1 MSAGDIDSNRRG
13 VGTGG
18 EDWYALVVKPR
29 HDKAVSRTLENKGY
43 RTLVPLYKKL
53 HRYPARLKETELPL
67 FPGYVLCRFNSQT
80 RLPILT
86 TPGVLRI
93 VGAGRVPVPIDERE
107 ISSLETALRC
117 ELPIQPF
124 PYLEKGQRVRITE
137 GALAGVEGVIM
148 SFKQCVRLVLSITLL
163 QRSVLLE
170 IDRDHV
176 SAEMSGHAV
185 VGV

>member
-1 MSAGDIDSNRRG
+1 M
-13 VGTGG
+13 
-18 EDWYALVVKPR
+18 
-29 HDKAVSRTLENKGY
+29 
-43 RTLVPLYKKL
+43 
-53 HRYPARLKETELPL
+53 
-67 FPGYVLCRFNSQT
+67 
-80 RLPILT
+80 
-86 TPGVLRI
+86 
-93 VGAGRVPVPIDERE
+93 GAGRVPIPIDERE
-107 ISSLETALRC
+107 IASLETALRC

-176 SAEMSGHAV
+176 SAEMSGHAA